1 MERRHFLKSISAGAA
16 FVGLSSIPF
25 ETFAANEMVKLTI
38 LHTNDVHS
46 HIEPFP
52 LNDPKFPGLGG
63 VARRAALIKKI
74 RQQEKNVLLLDVGD
88 IFQGTAYFNMYGG
101 ELEIKLMSQ
110 MGYDASTV
118 GNHDFDNGL
127 EGLAKQLPNATFPL
141 ITCNYDF
148 SDTVMNGKTIPY
160 KIIIKDG
167 VKIGLFGIGIELDG
181 LVDKKM
187 YGKTRYLD
195 PIEESAKMA
204 HFLKK
209 DQKCDLV
216 ICLSHLGFKYEND
229 KMCDATL
236 ARHSKNI
243 DIILGGHTH
252 TFLDIPMKYRNSD
265 GEEVIVAQ
273 VGWAGIKLGRIDYV
287 FSRKSKRKMV
297 DSAALTIGKHLDNLG

>member
-1 MERRHFLKSISAGAA
+1 MERRHFIKSISAGATLL
-16 FVGLSSIPF
+16 GLGVFPY
-25 ETFAANEMVKLTI
+25 EALAARELVKITI

-52 LNDPKFPGLGG
+52 DNDPKFPGLGG
-63 VARRAALIKKI
+63 IARRAALIKKI

-88 IFQGTAYFNMYGG
+88 IFQGTAYFNMYKG
-101 ELEIKLMSQ
+101 ELELKLMSQ

-127 EGLAKQLPNATFPL
+127 DGLVKQLPNATFPL

-148 SDTVMNGKTIPY
+148 SNTPMNGKTIPY
-160 KIIIKDG
+160 KIFIKDG
-167 VKIGLFGIGIELDG
+167 IKIGIFGVGIELKG

-187 YGKTRYLD
+187 YGNTVYLD
-195 PIEESAKMA
+195 PVVESAKMA

-216 ICLSHLGFKYEND
+216 ICLSHLGFRYEN
-229 KMCDATL
+229 KQICDATL
-236 ARHSKNI
+236 AKHSKNI

-252 TFLDIPMKYRNSD
+252 TFLDTPMKYRNSD
-265 GEEVIVAQ
+265 GEEVLVAQ
-273 VGWAGIKLGRIDYV
+273 VGWAGIKLGRIDYL
-287 FSRKSKRKMV
+287 FSRKKKRELV
-297 DSAALTIGKHLDNLG
+297 DGAALTIDRHLDQMG